1 MWGWRPVSGKK
12 MESKD
17 FDAKQ
22 KKKYQHTNCLFYTV
36 DTRQVAN
43 QEENHKNNWQ
53 EKQ

>member
-22 KKKYQHTNCLFYTV
+22 KKNY
-36 DTRQVAN
+36 
-43 QEENHKNNWQ
+43 
-53 EKQ
+53 

>member
-22 KKKYQHTNCLFYTV
+22 KKKILAHKLFVLYS
-36 DTRQVAN
+36 
-43 QEENHKNNWQ
+43 
-53 EKQ
+53 

>member
-22 KKKYQHTNCLFYTV
+22 KKKY
-36 DTRQVAN
+36 
-43 QEENHKNNWQ
+43 
-53 EKQ
+53 